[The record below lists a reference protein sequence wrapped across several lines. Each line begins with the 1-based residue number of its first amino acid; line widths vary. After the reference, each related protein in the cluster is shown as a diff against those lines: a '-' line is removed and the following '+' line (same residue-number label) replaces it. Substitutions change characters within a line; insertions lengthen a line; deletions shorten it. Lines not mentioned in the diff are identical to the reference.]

1 MKVKCFS
8 HNSNLL
14 GVLNFHYCLCTIFSF
29 SFSISTLAKITGFDS
44 HNDKT
49 HLLKGK
55 KKKKTIKKKNIL
67 LKSTLSKSIADILDT
82 RRYIHL

>member
-14 GVLNFHYCLCTIFSF
+14 GVLSFHYYLCTIFSF
-29 SFSISTLAKITGFDS
+29 SFSTSMLAKITGFDS
-44 HNDKT
+44 HNSKT

-55 KKKKTIKKKNIL
+55 KIYILRKKNVL

>member
-55 KKKKTIKKKNIL
+55 KKNQEKNIL